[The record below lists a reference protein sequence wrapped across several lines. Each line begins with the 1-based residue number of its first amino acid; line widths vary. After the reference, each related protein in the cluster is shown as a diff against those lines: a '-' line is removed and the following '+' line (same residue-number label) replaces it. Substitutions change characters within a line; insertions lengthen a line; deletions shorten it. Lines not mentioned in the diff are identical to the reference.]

1 MRFLTSLMYLA
12 SVALR
17 LAVII
22 VPPLLMRPMLGS
34 SLAMSFFV
42 PLVWITVT
50 LVVLFF
56 REIRNMTPQGD
67 QYANVASKEQA
78 DINLDSWRSGR
89 PFADDWNSSIKDKR
103 NF

>member
-1 MRFLTSLMYLA
+1 VRFLTSLLYLA

-17 LAVII
+17 LAVVI

-56 REIRNMTPQGD
+56 KEIRNYYGGG
-67 QYANVASKEQA
+67 VEE
-78 DINLDSWRSGR
+78 LDKPMDDDVTTEWRRPGHPFYEDLIEGR
-89 PFADDWNSSIKDKR
+89 SSINHK
-103 NF
+103 